1 MLLYHGTP
9 PYLAPR
15 GEYAAYYAKSQFGH
29 GIMPAYGGQARQ
41 KGHGF
46 GSLIGGLLRSAVPL
60 LSSIGRK
67 VAKSAGSALL
77 STGAGVLSDVIAGK
91 NLKKSVVSRARNTGQ
106 QVLKRASTSAQG
118 YINSVSGQPPA
129 KRRATTKRRGR
140 AKQQRGSGKTKKKTV
155 KRNKKALLF

>member
-1 MLLYHGTP
+1 MYHGAP

-29 GIMPAYGGQARQ
+29 GLMPAYGGQARQ

-46 GSLIGGLLRSAVPL
+46 GSLIGGLLRSAIPL
-60 LSSIGRK
+60 LSSVGRK
-67 VAKSAGSALL
+67 VAKTAGSALL
-77 STGAGVLSDVIAGK
+77 STGAGVLSDVMAGK
-91 NLKKSVVSRARNTGQ
+91 NLKKSVASRARSTGQ

-118 YINSVSGQPPA
+118 YINQLSGAPPA

-140 AKQQRGSGKTKKKTV
+140 AKQQQGKGRKKKSV
-155 KRNKKALLF
+155 KKSAKKNHLF